1 MAVNEVTPS
10 LGELASAGQ
19 SEAPVATIAPTS
31 SSELIQT
38 LNQNARFKAQNDWN
52 KYLNFQSNLKDAY
65 ANTAAVEQM
74 DVLSADKPELQQD
87 AAKLYS
93 FIAKNPDAFSG
104 KNQQLAGEMQAM
116 YGNLL
121 SKATLSKQDNLFDKA
136 NRTYLVQNNELNTDE
151 NKKKIDSFAQEQ
163 PLGSRKAYNL
173 DLQPIFDANAFS
185 NTLKDQVGA
194 QYSPQTATEITGYD
208 PINKKYIPG
217 EEYIHTTET
226 KTIPYKDYIDKWNAS
241 LSLQS
246 DKNNQPIKNWAVKQY
261 DTLPEDVKKN
271 VSLPDFW
278 QKIGDKLYGSETD
291 DKGQI
296 KDIVKTT
303 KDEIKE
309 NTGYGKREK
318 LDLDKKEL
326 EEKSK
331 HNRELEALGWAN
343 LKFDKDKLAKAGA
356 TNTEATEAKDYASGL
371 FTKLQG
377 LADKDGII
385 PADKLKELTADEL
398 KYLGTS
404 ETKDNKFTINPL
416 KLGSKDNLRVN
427 KNGTIQVLQ
436 NEKNFFSKDKVNEP
450 KGAAI
455 DLKNIALNKLGDVL
469 VTSTG
474 KESASYE
481 ALKSLYNTKPED
493 KKQTGG
499 FDPAKYSPITKG
511 GITYYV
517 DPTTRK
523 VYNENGEEIK

>member
-1 MAVNEVTPS
+1 MPTNEITPS
-10 LGELASAGQ
+10 LGELANAGESA
-19 SEAPVATIAPTS
+19 APVATIAPTS

-65 ANTAAVEQM
+65 ANTAAIEQM
-74 DVLSADKPELQQD
+74 DVLSTDKPELQQD

-104 KNQQLAGEMQAM
+104 KNQQLAGELQAM

-136 NRTYLVQNNELNTDE
+136 NRSYVVQNNELNTDE
-151 NKKKIDSFAQEQ
+151 NKKLIDSYAEQ

-173 DLQPIFDANAFS
+173 SLQPIFDANAFS

-241 LSLQS
+241 LSLQA
-246 DKNNQPIKNWAVKQY
+246 DKNNQPIKNWATKQY

-271 VSLPDFW
+271 VSLQDFW

-309 NTGYGKREK
+309 NTGFGKREK

-331 HNRELEALGWAN
+331 HNRALEALGWAN
-343 LKFDKDKLAKAGA
+343 LSFDKDKLAKAGV

-385 PADKLKELTADEL
+385 SSDKLKELTADEL

-404 ETKDNKFTINPL
+404 STVDNKFTIKPL
-416 KLGSKDNLRVN
+416 EIGDNSKLKVN
-427 KNGTIQVLQ
+427 KNGTIQVLTKKGHWFKPDEE
-436 NEKNFFSKDKVNEP
+436 NVP

-474 KESASYE
+474 KESSSYE
-481 ALKSLYNTKPED
+481 ALKSLYNAKPED
-493 KKQTGG
+493 KKQAGG

-511 GITYYV
+511 GVTYYV
-517 DPTTRK
+517 DPATRK